1 MAGKIK
7 GITIEIG
14 GDTTGLDKALRGV
27 NSEIKET
34 QSNLRDVE
42 KALKLDPTNTEL
54 LAQKQREL
62 AKAVEATSKKL
73 DTLKEAQKQAMDQ
86 LERGEIS
93 QQQYDALTREIVKT
107 EDALKR
113 ATEAQASFNATA
125 EQAKAKLD
133 GLSTAA
139 GNVADKTKMLSAAGA
154 GVVAA
159 IGGLAIQSAAAAD
172 DLNTMAKQSGLSTD
186 ELQRMKYASDLVDV
200 SLDNMVGAQSKLRR
214 SMASNED
221 AFKQLGVS
229 VKDSNGQMRDSSEVF
244 YQTLQALSRIGN
256 ETERD
261 QMAMQI
267 FGKSA
272 DQLAGIIDDGGAA
285 LKAYGDEAEQ
295 LGLVLDESTLASM
308 NELNDS
314 IDKLKAQATG
324 ELAKAGASAI
334 EALQPLLEDV
344 IDAIGKILEFIG
356 SLSPDLIKAI
366 TIIAGVVAAISPVSK
381 VIAGITSALS
391 SLIAIFPAIGA
402 AFSAV
407 SAFAAANPIVL
418 IAAAVAALALLIIT
432 HWEEIKPVLEKIW
445 QKVQDVA
452 GKIKDFVLG
461 AIEKIKGAFEAV
473 KDFFAGIFTA
483 IADGVKD
490 KINTVIGWVNKAIEA
505 INGFVEK
512 INSSKLGQ
520 ALGINIGTIG
530 TIETLPLSGDGG
542 ALLSQNG
549 RGSGSVSNYNTAN
562 TYNTYNQTSQQPL
575 QVNMNIDGRTLASQM
590 VQPMRAANA
599 AAGGSNMR

>member
-73 DTLKEAQKQAMDQ
+73 DTLKDAQKQAMDQ

-113 ATEAQASFNATA
+113 ATEAQANFNATA
-125 EQAKAKLD
+125 EQAKAKLE
-133 GLSTAA
+133 SVANAA
-139 GNVADKTKMLSAAGA
+139 GTVADKTKMLSAAGA

-159 IGGLAIQSAAAAD
+159 IGGLAIKSAAAAD
-172 DLNTMAKQSGLSTD
+172 DLNTMAKQSGLSTE
-186 ELQRMKYASDLVDV
+186 ELQRMQYASDLVDV
-200 SLDNMVGAQSKLRR
+200 SLESMVGAQSKLRK
-214 SMASNED
+214 SMAGNGD
-221 AFKQLGVS
+221 AFKQLGIQVQGT
-229 VKDSNGQMRDSSEVF
+229 NGQMRDSNDVF
-244 YQTLQALSRIGN
+244 YQTLQALSRVQN

-261 QMAMQI
+261 QLAMEI

-272 DQLAGIIDDGGAA
+272 DQLSGIIDDGGAA

-295 LGLVLDESTLASM
+295 LGLILDQNTLDSM

-314 IDKLKAQATG
+314 IDRLKAKATG
-324 ELAKAGASAI
+324 EIAKAGASAI

-344 IDAIGKILEFIG
+344 IDAIGQILEFIG
-356 SLSPDLIKAI
+356 SLSPEMLKAI
-366 TIIAGVVAAISPVSK
+366 TIIAGIVAAISPV
-381 VIAGITSALS
+381 AGFIDKISTSIVGLMD
-391 SLIAIFPAIGA
+391 LFPAIGKGFA
-402 AFSAV
+402 AV
-407 SAFAAANPIVL
+407 TDFAAANPIVL

-432 HWEEIKPVLEKIW
+432 NWDKIKPVLEAIW
-445 QKVQDVA
+445 DKVSDVF
-452 GKIKDFVLG
+452 GKIGDFVKG
-461 AIEKIKGAFEAV
+461 VINGVIDWINKGIEAVNGFIEKI
-473 KDFFAGIFTA
+473 
-483 IADGVKD
+483 
-490 KINTVIGWVNKAIEA
+490 NN
-505 INGFVEK
+505 
-512 INSSKLGQ
+512 SKLGQ
-520 ALGINIGTIG
+520 FFGINIGTIG
-530 TIETLPLSGDGG
+530 TIDRLGEGGDVMMQ
-542 ALLSQNG
+542 SG
-549 RGSGSVSNYNTAN
+549 RGAGAVNNYSTAN

-575 QVNMNIDGRTLASQM
+575 QVNMNVDGRQLASQM
-590 VQPMRAANA
+590 VQPMRDANY